1 MSQGVKQSLAHLITF
16 TKKNNRLKK
25 SKTCI
30 FISNCNDNHSHIN
43 IGA

>member
-25 SKTCI
+25 IKNMQ
-30 FISNCNDNHSHIN
+30 FYLQL
-43 IGA
+43 